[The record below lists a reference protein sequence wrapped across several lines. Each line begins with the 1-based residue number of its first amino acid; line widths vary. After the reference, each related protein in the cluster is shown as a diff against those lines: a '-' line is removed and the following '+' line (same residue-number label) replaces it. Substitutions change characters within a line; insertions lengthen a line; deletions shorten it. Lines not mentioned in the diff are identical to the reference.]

1 MIGVFFLIL
10 LFLGFNQA
18 IFNFFKKR
26 HPFFS
31 VKKMN
36 MLYLY
41 HLVFYGIYTWYAYN
55 NPSDS
60 VNYYRELEIHT
71 GSWFDLFGTDTLFI
85 NFMSYPF
92 YQIGFSYDMLMLTF
106 AWFGYLGFVFAYLFF
121 REKIPI
127 KITVFKNLDFL
138 TLVLFFPN
146 MHFWTAS
153 LGKGSAIFLGLMMF
167 TYAIVIPKRRF
178 ILLILGSAI
187 IFYIRPHVFMFVAV
201 GAVLGFMS
209 GKEKISFANKVLIY
223 VAMIGSL
230 VLVQDKILAVMNLQ
244 DSENLIE
251 DFQAASQKN
260 ADDLST
266 AGSGVDMSSYPL
278 PLKLFTFW
286 FRPLFVDAPNM
297 LGFITSVE
305 NLIYLLLF
313 GKIIRK
319 DFIKFIKNSPSLVK
333 MSLVIFFT
341 ASLAMTFVMSNL
353 GIIMRQKTMV
363 MYFIFFVI
371 YYYLAEKKY
380 NKIIRL
386 RALKKQRAAEFALQK
401 NELSIS

>member
-1 MIGVFFLIL
+1 
-10 LFLGFNQA
+10 
-18 IFNFFKKR
+18 
-26 HPFFS
+26 
-31 VKKMN
+31 MN
-36 MLYLY
+36 WLYLY
-41 HLVFYGIYTWYAYN
+41 HILFYGIYTWYAYN

-60 VNYYRELEIHT
+60 VNYYRELEQHT
-71 GSWFDLFGTDTLFI
+71 GTWLELLGTDTLFI
-85 NFMSYPF
+85 NFLSYPF
-92 YQIGFSYDMLMLTF
+92 YAMGFSYDMLMLTF
-106 AWFGYLGFVFAYLFF
+106 AWFGYLGFVYAYLFF

-127 KITVFKNLDFL
+127 KIKVFKEIDFL
-138 TLVLFFPN
+138 TLILFFPN

-167 TYAIVIPKRRF
+167 TYALILPKKRLF
-178 ILLILGSAI
+178 LLILGSLI

-209 GKEKISFANKVLIY
+209 GKEKISLTNKLLIY

-230 VLVQDKILAVMNLQ
+230 ILLQDKILGVMSLQ
-244 DSENLIE
+244 DSDNLIE
-251 DFQAASQKN
+251 DFQAASEKN
-260 ADDLST
+260 AQDLSK
-266 AGSGVDMSSYPL
+266 AGSGVNMANYPL

-286 FRPLFVDAPNM
+286 FRPLFFDAPNM
-297 LGFITSVE
+297 LGIITSVE
-305 NLIYLLLF
+305 NLMYLLLF
-313 GKIIRK
+313 VKIVKK
-319 DFIKFIKNSPSLVK
+319 DFIKFIKNSPALVK

-380 NKIIRL
+380 KRFLKRKTYLKKL
-386 RALKKQRAAEFALQK
+386 RASVKPEIGTV
-401 NELSIS
+401 N